1 MENEV
6 SRILVVDD
14 DNEIVQELCELL
26 TDHGYRC
33 IGTCTTQTAQDVFRE
48 DLKIGIVLC
57 DLHMPEQNGIEL
69 VRSLDVLAGPGRPF
83 EAVIF
88 TGQTESMDVINA
100 MRAGIADYLQKP
112 IETEQILSTVAR
124 LQERLHERQREYREL
139 GQLNRKLKDLTDSIN
154 ELYEGI
160 HNRRRPGGLPPV
172 LGERQ
177 TDPIPAP
184 FDQLSPRQ
192 LAVARLV
199 GKGLTNYQIACEL
212 NITENT
218 VKLYVSQVLR
228 LTHMHNR
235 TQLALALAPG
245 QSGISVNFR

>member
-1 MENEV
+1 MDNDLT
-6 SRILVVDD
+6 RILVVDD
-14 DNEIVQELCELL
+14 DPTIVEELCELL
-26 TDHGYRC
+26 GSDGYHCYSASSATLAQAHFRSDPR
-33 IGTCTTQTAQDVFRE
+33 IG
-48 DLKIGIVLC
+48 LVLC
-57 DLHMPEQNGIEL
+57 DLRMPGMNGIDL
-69 VRSLDVLAGPGRPF
+69 VRSLESIAGPARPF

-88 TGQTESMDVINA
+88 TGQTESRDVIDA
-100 MRAGIADYLQKP
+100 MRAGIADYYQKP
-112 IETEQILSTVAR
+112 IDPEQILNTVKR
-124 LQERLHERQREYREL
+124 LEQRLSERQREYREL
-139 GQLNRKLKDLTDSIN
+139 GQLNQKLKDLTESIN

-160 HNRRRPGGLPPV
+160 NNRRRPGGETPV
-172 LGERQ
+172 IGKRQ
-177 TDPIPAP
+177 GDVIPAP

-235 TQLALALAPG
+235 TQLALALSPG
-245 QSGISVNFR
+245 PQERLA